1 MAIAAQEQVNELL
14 HDDVP
19 DNGHMLSISIYVGED
34 TSTHEEKL
42 FGTHERAFFYQG
54 QPDYSS
60 IISTELSGQTIEKSS
75 SIRDD
80 QGQMLL
86 MTSTH
91 GFVGDHLR
99 GIVRE
104 HLHQRLNMIDL
115 EYHP

>member
-1 MAIAAQEQVNELL
+1 
-14 HDDVP
+14 
-19 DNGHMLSISIYVGED
+19 MLSISIYVGED
-34 TSTHEEKL
+34 TATREEKL

-60 IISTELSGQTIEKSS
+60 IVSAELSGQTIEKSS

-86 MTSTH
+86 MSEMMPVRYTVSRANAKKTASTH

-115 EYHP
+115 QYHP